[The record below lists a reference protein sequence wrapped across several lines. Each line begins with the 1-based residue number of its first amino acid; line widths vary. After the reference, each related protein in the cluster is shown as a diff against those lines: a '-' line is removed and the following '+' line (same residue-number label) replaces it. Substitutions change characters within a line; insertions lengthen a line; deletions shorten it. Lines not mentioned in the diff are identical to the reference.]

1 MKIRSGSRETGKERR
16 AAGATEPGAEERLEA
31 RSFLAEVWDWMK
43 ATVAALIVVL
53 LIHQF
58 GFNFSTVRGHS
69 MQPTLEEGEW
79 LFVNRA
85 AVSFGKP
92 RRGDVVILKEP
103 AVAGGDDRSYLV
115 KRVVAVSGD
124 KVEIRRGK
132 LYVNGQEQAEPYVD
146 TPAEDGDYGPTVVG
160 EKCVFVMGDNRHR
173 YASEDSRTFGPV
185 PLKLVQGRAEF
196 IMWPFS
202 KKGWL

>member
-1 MKIRSGSRETGKERR
+1 MKPRPDSL
-16 AAGATEPGAEERLEA
+16 EERLVPEAANAAEA
-31 RSFLAEVWDWMK
+31 REKAENRSFVAEVWDWMK
-43 ATVAALIVVL
+43 ATVAALVVVL
-53 LIHQF
+53 LVHQF

-79 LFVNRA
+79 LFVNKA
-85 AVSFGKP
+85 AVAFGRPK
-92 RRGDVVILKEP
+92 RGDIIILKEP
-103 AVAGGDDRSYLV
+103 AAANADDHPYLV

-124 KVEIRRGK
+124 KVEIRKGK
-132 LYVNGQEQAEPYVD
+132 LYVNGQQQAEPYID

-160 EKCVFVMGDNRHR
+160 IQCVFVMGDNRHR
-173 YASEDSRTFGPV
+173 YASEDSRSFGAV
-185 PLKLVQGRAEF
+185 PLRLVQGRAEF